1 MKIRKND
8 VVRVMTG
15 DEKGKQGK
23 VLSVDRQTGRV
34 LVEGVNYVW
43 KHMRRSQQHPFGARV
58 QKEAPLPVA
67 NLALMCPSC
76 NKPTK
81 VAMKRLESGDKIRI
95 CKKCRAEVSYSV

>member
-23 VLSVDRQTGRV
+23 VLSVDRGAGRV

-43 KHMRRSQQHPFGARV
+43 KHLRRSQQHPHGARI
-58 QKEAPLPVA
+58 QKEAPLPA
-67 NLALMCPSC
+67 GNLALMCPAC

-95 CKKCRAEVSYSV
+95 CKKCRAEVSYNA